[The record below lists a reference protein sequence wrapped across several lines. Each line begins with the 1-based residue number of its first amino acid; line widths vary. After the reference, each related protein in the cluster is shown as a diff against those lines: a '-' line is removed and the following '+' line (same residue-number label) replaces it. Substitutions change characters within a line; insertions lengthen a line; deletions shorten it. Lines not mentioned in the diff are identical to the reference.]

1 MKQKKKEGKKEIKK
15 GNQNTQQL
23 GRSGSKRTLNQKS
36 ACLFSFGWSTDFC
49 IKLQL
54 PNKSHCRKFNAFR
67 TILKANRA
75 TIFIIFLLRA
85 D

>member
-36 ACLFSFGWSTDFC
+36 ACLFSFGWSMSKT
-49 IKLQL
+49 
-54 PNKSHCRKFNAFR
+54 H
-67 TILKANRA
+67 
-75 TIFIIFLLRA
+75 FLSTSYE
-85 D
+85 